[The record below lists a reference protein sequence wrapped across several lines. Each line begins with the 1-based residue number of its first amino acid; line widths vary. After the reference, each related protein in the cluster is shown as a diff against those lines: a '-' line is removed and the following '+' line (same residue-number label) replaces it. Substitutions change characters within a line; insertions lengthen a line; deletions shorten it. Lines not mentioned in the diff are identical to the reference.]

1 MSTVRRCCIGEFDND
16 AGGMGDEGT
25 EAGGSG
31 ETEGERDNE
40 AIVPEIS
47 EMVKCYQ
54 NTIFINLPIVLP
66 SPLTCVRI

>member
-47 EMVKCYQ
+47 EMVMLPKIA
-54 NTIFINLPIVLP
+54 IFI
-66 SPLTCVRI
+66 